1 MDIARSNAQI
11 DIKKM
16 ICVRFLNTNK
26 EAIMENRYKF
36 RVFDTVLKQMSYGFA
51 KHICAE
57 DGTEFVTFGFSFTD
71 GMNTKVITLWE
82 VLNDKRYV
90 VMQCTSQTD
99 KNKKPIYE
107 GDIIH
112 CKGINV
118 NNGNKIN
125 KIMEIKD
132 IRELHSDYNLF
143 NMIDADFE
151 IEIIGNKFEHPH
163 LLKGDK

>member
-1 MDIARSNAQI
+1 
-11 DIKKM
+11 
-16 ICVRFLNTNK
+16 
-26 EAIMENRYKF
+26 MENRYKF

-107 GDIIH
+107 GDIVEYEFNKMNYRIEFL
-112 CKGINV
+112 
-118 NNGNKIN
+118 NGEFLLRRKFKNI
-125 KIMEIKD
+125 ED
-132 IRELHSDYNLF
+132 ITMCDCDYGN
-143 NMIDADFE
+143 E
-151 IEIIGNKFEHPH
+151 IEIIGNKLEHSH
-163 LLKGDK
+163 LLKGGE